1 MVSACSST
9 YPFQNLPPYFD
20 HHINTASCSFDSTF
34 YHNETHNRAD
44 SSSSKYARFT
54 VSNAGTVNESAVNR
68 DRGEMGNGH
77 AKKGKRR
84 LDLLYAT
91 AFDYLEYE
99 AFISGSFLLFTFIIA
114 L

>member
-1 MVSACSST
+1 
-9 YPFQNLPPYFD
+9 
-20 HHINTASCSFDSTF
+20 
-34 YHNETHNRAD
+34 
-44 SSSSKYARFT
+44 
-54 VSNAGTVNESAVNR
+54 
-68 DRGEMGNGH
+68 MGNNGH